1 MSSFRVSSSSFKHKY
16 PNSQVSSKF
25 NFWPIP
31 SHYIRQKTWSNQK
44 VIRLFKC
51 QVHENHE
58 GYWSGSVSVWA
69 RSHLFFSSGKK
80 VSLSRTF
87 RHLKSVALQ
96 LELEYEQTNCN
107 CQLDNMHDF
116 ESISIQI
123 FQRCWIFQE
132 GQILNH
138 FWVTYWS
145 LFL

>member
-1 MSSFRVSSSSFKHKY
+1 MILSPFLKRYLVKNNAWISYSRILELEVKFILSDMD

-25 NFWPIP
+25 KFWPIP

-96 LELEYEQTNCN
+96 LEREYELTNSN
-107 CQLDNMHDF
+107 CWLDNMHDF
-116 ESISIQI
+116 S
-123 FQRCWIFQE
+123 
-132 GQILNH
+132 
-138 FWVTYWS
+138 
-145 LFL
+145 